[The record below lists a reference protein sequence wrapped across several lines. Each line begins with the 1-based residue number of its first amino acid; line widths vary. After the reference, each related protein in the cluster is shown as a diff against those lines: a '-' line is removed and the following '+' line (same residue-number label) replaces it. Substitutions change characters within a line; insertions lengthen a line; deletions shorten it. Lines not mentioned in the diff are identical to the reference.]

1 MQLKFKDNKLCA
13 VTRFFAA
20 ASSGQSA
27 LTFLKIAGGIEK
39 DFGKE
44 QIIKG
49 AKENKTAYYAW
60 KGKYCIVVLA
70 VDLNPVDIPDAN
82 TKLYR
87 IFFTVSPIE

>member
-1 MQLKFKDNKLCA
+1 M
-13 VTRFFAA
+13 
-20 ASSGQSA
+20 
-27 LTFLKIAGGIEK
+27 

-49 AKENKTAYYAW
+49 SKEDKTAYYAW

-87 IFFTVSPIE
+87 IFFTVLPIE